1 MLSFSSIQDAV
12 IHIGAPSTAVITV
25 VMGLHLGWFTPMF
38 DTDLSRTARGVEAH
52 ARQLD
57 AQAEEMRN
65 VVAQHVLQMKA
76 SERQLDALLSAMR
89 EICFNTAKSDVRQ
102 RACAELNH
110 SHASA
115 PVAFVLE

>member
-1 MLSFSSIQDAV
+1 MLSFSSLQEAV

-25 VMGLHLGWFTPMF
+25 VLGLHLGWFTPF
-38 DTDLSRTARGVEAH
+38 FETDLSRTARAVSANSQ
-52 ARQLD
+52 QLD
-57 AQAEEMRN
+57 LQAETIRK
-65 VVAQHVLQMKA
+65 VVEQHTVQMNA

-89 EICFNTAKSDVRQ
+89 EVCFNTAKSEVRQ

-110 SHASA
+110 SHATA

>member
-25 VMGLHLGWFTPMF
+25 VMGLHLGWFTPFF
-38 DTDLSRTARGVEAH
+38 DTDLSRTARGVMDNT
-52 ARQLD
+52 RQLD
-57 AQAEEMRN
+57 LQSEEIRK
-65 VVAQHVLQMKA
+65 AIEQHVLQMQA

-89 EICFNTAKSDVRQ
+89 EVCFNTAKSEVRQ

-110 SHASA
+110 SHAAA